1 MQQQQKQQQQQ
12 TQQRSSR
19 PRLCCSVAQMG
30 AFQKLQRVPCPQLQ
44 AWLEAEQGLA
54 AEQAAEVAWQLALAF
69 QSEQAALAGLPATFD
84 FCRSQQLSG
93 PEAAAVLCR
102 IAKIRREN
110 VVEFATSVQPVW
122 LQLDSYF
129 AAYVKER
136 RQVRKRLPEH
146 LTLASMLC
154 SNTNACQA
162 LVMPP
167 GHVQRWLDTVGTRLS
182 AADLGAVLAK
192 EPEIVTA
199 APDTAVAAL
208 DWAAEVL
215 GPPELVARLVR
226 GAPQLLQA
234 DAATLQ
240 RKLRAI
246 AAAAGVTDA
255 QAKQL
260 VLKMPLVLTTSSDGT
275 MREAARWL
283 RHYFPPDV
291 LWPLLLRGPML
302 LTATTTKLQRNADY
316 LQAPPFGWDD
326 LRLAAYILRFPQGF
340 SIGDFRSESYDAK
353 LLFLSEVVGVS
364 RADLIEFHSNYLKYG
379 LPNMAASYVLLR
391 ERAPQRLG
399 NQQTGI
405 AINSSHGSADRL
417 ADWCGMTIQAV
428 REHLREWPRC
438 EPGLSLLAELSDQCS
453 QTLLRNKDMARLAT
467 TLRACALLAL
477 LLAAGVASR
486 RTLAV
491 EEDTELDGDALVGAP
506 APAADVDAD
515 DLAGAPAPAPFGM
528 LDVDDGG
535 ALLGTDDDPTGKAC
549 TSDVDCGDRCP
560 YFCISGTCEFCG
572 CGQGRLC

>member
-30 AFQKLQRVPCPQLQ
+30 AFQKLQRLPCPQLQ

-54 AEQAAEVAWQLALAF
+54 AEQAAEVAWQLGLAF

-110 VVEFATSVQPVW
+110 VVGFATSVQPVW

-136 RQVRKRLPEH
+136 RQARKRLPEH

-182 AADLGAVLAK
+182 AAYLGAVLAK

-240 RKLRAI
+240 RKLRTI

-283 RHYFPPDV
+283 RHYFPPGTLVQSVGGFCQFGCSQHFPAFPAVWFALRARPAASVAAAAAAQNPFFAVADKLLPMSLCTLPADV

-316 LQAPPFGWDD
+316 LQAPPFGWDN

-340 SIGDFRSESYDAK
+340 SIGDFRSESYEAK
-353 LLFLSEVVGVS
+353 LLFLSEGAAPHGV
-364 RADLIEFHSNYLKYG
+364 
-379 LPNMAASYVLLR
+379 
-391 ERAPQRLG
+391 
-399 NQQTGI
+399 
-405 AINSSHGSADRL
+405 
-417 ADWCGMTIQAV
+417 
-428 REHLREWPRC
+428 
-438 EPGLSLLAELSDQCS
+438 
-453 QTLLRNKDMARLAT
+453 
-467 TLRACALLAL
+467 
-477 LLAAGVASR
+477 
-486 RTLAV
+486 
-491 EEDTELDGDALVGAP
+491 
-506 APAADVDAD
+506 
-515 DLAGAPAPAPFGM
+515 
-528 LDVDDGG
+528 
-535 ALLGTDDDPTGKAC
+535 
-549 TSDVDCGDRCP
+549 
-560 YFCISGTCEFCG
+560 
-572 CGQGRLC
+572 LC